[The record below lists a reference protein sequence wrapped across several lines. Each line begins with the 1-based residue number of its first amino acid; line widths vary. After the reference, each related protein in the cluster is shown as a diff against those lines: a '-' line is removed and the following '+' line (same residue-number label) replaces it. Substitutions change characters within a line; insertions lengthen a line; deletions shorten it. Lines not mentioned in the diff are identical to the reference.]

1 MKTYT
6 KTLRYLKLAVFL
18 SLTPIVL
25 TSCLK
30 DLSNDGPQDAAA
42 LNVVNASP
50 GPLVINF
57 FLNNNLVNGP
67 ALGYGQESR
76 YVLITSGS
84 KKFDAATGGSFNSLV
99 ADTVVLEKDKY
110 YSMFVTGL
118 NNSLS
123 TFFTEDDLTL
133 PPSGKAKIRFINL
146 SPDGGTFA
154 LTVKGGANLFPGQA
168 FKTASTFSVVE
179 PAAYM
184 FELRNSEGMVEHEAS
199 LDVAAGKIYTVW
211 AGGLK
216 DGVDE
221 LDLRLLIRAN
231 N

>member
-1 MKTYT
+1 MKTLT
-6 KTLRYLKLAVFL
+6 QTLRYFKLTGIVAFAL
-18 SLTPIVL
+18 IVL
-25 TSCLK
+25 SSCLK

-50 GPLVINF
+50 GPLVIHF
-57 FLNNNLVNGP
+57 FLNNNLINGP

-76 YVLITSGS
+76 YIITTSGS
-84 KKFDAATGGSFNSLV
+84 RKFDAATGGTFNSLV
-99 ADTVVLEKDKY
+99 ADTVNMEKDKY

-123 TFFTEDDLTL
+123 TFFTDDDLSL

-146 SPDGGTFA
+146 SPDGGTFTLA
-154 LTVKGGANLFPGQA
+154 SKGGTVLFPAQA
-168 FKTASTFSVVE
+168 YKTASKFTVVE
-179 PAAYM
+179 PSAYM
-184 FELRNSEGMVEHEAS
+184 FELRNSENAVEHEAS
-199 LDVAAGKIYTVW
+199 VDIAAGKIYTVW

>member
-1 MKTYT
+1 MKINT
-6 KTLRYLKLAVFL
+6 KSIQYLKLSGIFFL
-18 SLTPIVL
+18 SLLVFS
-25 TSCLK
+25 SCLK

-57 FLNNNLVNGP
+57 FLNNSLVNGP
-67 ALGYGQESR
+67 ALGYSQESR
-76 YVLITSGS
+76 YVFTTSGI
-84 KKFDAATGGSFNSLV
+84 KKFDAATGGSSNSLV
-99 ADTVVLEKDKY
+99 TANIELKKDKY
-110 YSMFVTGL
+110 YSVFVTGL

-123 TFFTEDDLTL
+123 TFLTEDDLSP

-146 SPDGGTFA
+146 SPDGGTFS
-154 LTVKGGANLFPGQA
+154 LSVKGAAQLFPGQA
-168 FKTASTFSVVE
+168 YKTASAFSVID

-184 FELRNSEGMVEHEAS
+184 FELRNSVNAVEHEAG
-199 LDVAAGKIYTVW
+199 LDVAAGKIYTIW

>member
-1 MKTYT
+1 MK
-6 KTLRYLKLAVFL
+6 KTSNTRRYSKLAALILLAGIFL
-18 SLTPIVL
+18 S
-25 TSCLK
+25 SCVK
-30 DLSNDGPQDAAA
+30 DLSNDGPQNASA

-67 ALGYGQESR
+67 ALGYSQESR
-76 YVLITSGS
+76 YVVTSSGS
-84 KKFDAATGGSFNSLV
+84 KKFDAATGGTFNSIV
-99 ADTVVLEKDKY
+99 ADTIALENDKY

-123 TFFTEDDLTL
+123 TFVTEDDLSL

-146 SPDGGTFA
+146 SPDGGSFSLA
-154 LTVKGGANLFPGQA
+154 IKGGAKLFSGQA
-168 FKTASTFSVVE
+168 YKTASTFNMVDPGV
-179 PAAYM
+179 YM
-184 FELRNSEGMVEHEAS
+184 FELRNSENAVEHEAS
-199 LDVAAGKIYTVW
+199 LDVAAGKIYTIW

-216 DGVDE
+216 EGVDE

>member
-1 MKTYT
+1 M
-6 KTLRYLKLAVFL
+6 LVIL
-18 SLTPIVL
+18 S
-25 TSCLK
+25 SCLK
-30 DLSNDGPQDAAA
+30 DLSNDEPQNVSA

-67 ALGYGQESR
+67 ALGYGQEST
-76 YVLITSGS
+76 YTLTSSGTI
-84 KKFDAATGGSFNSLV
+84 KFDADTGGTFNSLI
-99 ADTVVLEKDKY
+99 AHTIALMNDKY
-110 YSMFVTGL
+110 YSIFVTGQ
-118 NNSLS
+118 NNLLS
-123 TFFTEDDLTL
+123 TFLTEDDLST

-154 LTVKGGANLFPGQA
+154 LSAKGGAVLFPNQSY
-168 FKTASTFSVVE
+168 KTASAFIAID
-179 PAAYM
+179 PGAYM
-184 FELRNSEGMVEHEAS
+184 FELRNLNAAVEHEAG
-199 LDVAAGKIYTVW
+199 LEVVAGKIYTVW

-216 DGVDE
+216 DGVDN

>member
-1 MKTYT
+1 MKTFP
-6 KTLRYLKLAVFL
+6 KALRYLKLMVVFSLSLVFL
-18 SLTPIVL
+18 S
-25 TSCLK
+25 SCLK

-67 ALGYGQESR
+67 SLGYSQESR
-76 YVLITSGS
+76 YVMTTSGS
-84 KKFDAATGGSFNSLV
+84 KKFDAATGGTFNSLV
-99 ADTVVLEKDKY
+99 ADTINLERDKY
-110 YSMFVTGL
+110 YSLFVTGQ
-118 NNSLS
+118 NNALS
-123 TFFTEDDLTL
+123 TFLTEDDLSL
-133 PPSGKAKIRFINL
+133 PPGGKAKIRFINL
-146 SPDGGTFA
+146 SPDGGNFA
-154 LTVKGGANLFPGQA
+154 LTVKGGATLFSGQS
-168 FKTASTFSVVE
+168 FKTASAFKVID
-179 PAAYM
+179 PAVYM
-184 FELRNSEGMVEHEAS
+184 FELKSSESAVEHEAS